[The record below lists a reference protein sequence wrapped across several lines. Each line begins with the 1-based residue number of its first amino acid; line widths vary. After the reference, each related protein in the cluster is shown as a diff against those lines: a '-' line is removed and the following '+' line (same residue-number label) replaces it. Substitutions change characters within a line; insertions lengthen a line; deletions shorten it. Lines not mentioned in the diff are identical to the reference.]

1 MPPLLA
7 HVRRNIEVAYSQ
19 SRALKRC
26 SRSSR
31 LCRATAAVWAE
42 GHAPVHI
49 HLPRRRAV
57 KARAA
62 AAAAAGQWQAW
73 RRGASGRRLP
83 CRPLEGARL
92 LEQRACSRERLK
104 ARDHPGRRLQ
114 RRGAGSQ
121 GKPHDH
127 PSVNTSEVEA
137 AVRTADALGRGE

>member
-31 LCRATAAVWAE
+31 LCRATIAVWAE

-73 RRGASGRRLP
+73 RRGASGRR
-83 CRPLEGARL
+83 G
-92 LEQRACSRERLK
+92 
-104 ARDHPGRRLQ
+104 
-114 RRGAGSQ
+114 GAGQVAGAS
-121 GKPHDH
+121 PAV
-127 PSVNTSEVEA
+127 PSKGRVSSSSA
-137 AVRTADALGRGE
+137 PAHGRG